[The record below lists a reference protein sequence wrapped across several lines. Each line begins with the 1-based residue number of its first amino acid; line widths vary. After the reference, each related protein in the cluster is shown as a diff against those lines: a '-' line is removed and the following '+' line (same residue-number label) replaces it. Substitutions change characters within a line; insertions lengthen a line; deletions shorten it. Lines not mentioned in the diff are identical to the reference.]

1 MLCSTSLDNSSCSS
15 RNLVDAHRRQ
25 LGELIAELQQLTDE
39 SEQIRA
45 RLDQLT
51 ATNRAR
57 PLNVEEAEEALRLS
71 QQAQSLRRRNE
82 QLRVEYQ
89 QLLAKQ
95 QQSKAS

>member
-1 MLCSTSLDNSSCSS
+1 
-15 RNLVDAHRRQ
+15 VDAHRRQ